1 MLITFSCDAYE
12 NITLFGS
19 VAHKLLA
26 MMGHSKV
33 IPSAIVAEDVPA
45 ALNQLEH
52 ALKNESNET
61 TETQSSF
68 DPDNEE
74 PISLSKRAIP
84 VIALLKAAVKAQC
97 DVMIS

>member
-19 VAHKLLA
+19 VAHALLT
-26 MMGHSKV
+26 MMGHSQV
-33 IPSAIVAEDVPA
+33 IPSAIVAQDVPA
-45 ALNQLEH
+45 ALERLEN
-52 ALKNESNET
+52 ALKNVSDD
-61 TETQSSF
+61 TQTKPSF
-68 DPDNEE
+68 DRDDEE
-74 PISLSKRAIP
+74 PISLSKRAVP

>member
-26 MMGHSKV
+26 MMGHSKAV
-33 IPSAIVAEDVPA
+33 PSAIVAEDVPA

-52 ALKNESNET
+52 ALKNESDE
-61 TETQSSF
+61 TETQPSF
-68 DPDNEE
+68 DHDNEE
-74 PISLSKRAIP
+74 PISLNKRAIP